1 MIASLLHRK
10 AVSLI
15 RSFWCVPVL
24 LVLFAAVAC
33 SDDGAAPAAETP
45 TAESPAAETPT
56 AEPPAATEKLLAP
69 QGNQLDVYDLAT
81 GEMTVLIPTE
91 RYNINGQA
99 CLLPDGSGNF
109 LMGEDKGQPELRAGW
124 GIFSPDGTMVQK
136 IEEPVTPDEA
146 EQPEPFGCG
155 FDSEARLFVTDVGT
169 GNFGFS
175 DGKLIVFFP
184 PEYETF
190 CLLDL
195 TLRTAG
201 TIAIADDGSVYI
213 PESVPPG
220 EVLRFSPPFP
230 TGPDECDTVPLNRST
245 FIDGGPALQTPFGIV
260 QAPNGNWYVSS
271 VLLPE
276 PMINE
281 YDSDGN
287 FVRTIVAGG
296 TGGTPAG
303 LALGSD
309 GTLYYADLAIVERP
323 PGSAVPFGPAAGE
336 GTVRR
341 VTFDENGEP
350 SLPEIIGSGLNF
362 PDAVSV
368 VPLP

>member
-1 MIASLLHRK
+1 M
-10 AVSLI
+10 SLI
-15 RSFWCVPVL
+15 RSSWCVLVL
-24 LVLFAAVAC
+24 LLLLGAVAC
-33 SDDGAAPAAETP
+33 SDDGAAPAGETP
-45 TAESPAAETPT
+45 TGEPPT
-56 AEPPAATEKLLAP
+56 SEPPASTEKLLAP
-69 QGNQLDVYDLAT
+69 QANQLDVYDLAT

-91 RYNINGQA
+91 RYNVNGQA

-136 IEEPVTPDEA
+136 IEEPITPDEA

-190 CLLDL
+190 CLLDT

-201 TIAIADDGSVYI
+201 TIAIAEDGSVYI

-230 TGPDECDTVPLNRST
+230 TGPDECDSVPPNRST

-281 YDSDGN
+281 YDPDGN

-303 LALGSD
+303 LALASD

-323 PGSAVPFGPAAGE
+323 GAAVPFGPAAGE

-341 VTFDENGEP
+341 VTFDENGTP

>member
-1 MIASLLHRK
+1 MTPLLHRE

-15 RSFWCVPVL
+15 RSTWCVLVL
-24 LVLFAAVAC
+24 LLLLGAVAC
-33 SDDGAAPAAETP
+33 SDDGTDPTGETP
-45 TAESPAAETPT
+45 TDENPT
-56 AEPPAATEKLLAP
+56 AEPPTFTEKLFAP
-69 QGNQLDVYDLAT
+69 QGNQLDVYDLVT

-136 IEEPVTPDEA
+136 IEEPITPDEA

-201 TIAIADDGSVYI
+201 TIVIAEDGSVYVT
-213 PESVPPG
+213 ETVPPG
-220 EVLRFSPPFP
+220 EVLRFSPPFAS
-230 TGPDECDTVPLNRST
+230 GPEECDTVPPNRST
-245 FIDGGPALQTPFGIV
+245 FLEGPALWTPFGIV
-260 QAPNGNWYVSS
+260 QLPNGNWYVSS

-276 PMINE
+276 PVISE
-281 YDSDGN
+281 YDAEGN
-287 FVRTIVAGG
+287 FVREIVAAG

-303 LALGSD
+303 LALASD

-323 PGSAVPFGPAAGE
+323 DAPVPFGPAAGE
-336 GTVRR
+336 GTGRR
-341 VTFDENGEP
+341 VTFDENGTP
-350 SLPEIIGSGLNF
+350 SLPEIIGSGLDF